1 MVKQYKIRNNTWT
14 RRTKLVITK
23 ILLFFLGRGFQTI
36 AKIDPEVA
44 KEINTWDDNFTIM
57 FEILPD
63 GPYMSL
69 AKQNNQLKYLGFK
82 KVDAHLTIGFKNL
95 EAAFLIFTAQ
105 KSTPIGYAEHRLY
118 VKGDLALAMSL
129 IRCLNIVQF
138 YLFPG
143 FIAKKILKRMPSMS
157 IKKFG
162 IRLYTYLIGIPLGL

>member
-1 MVKQYKIRNNTWT
+1 MTHQYKIRHNTWN
-14 RRTKLVITK
+14 RKMKFVITK
-23 ILLFFLGRGFQTI
+23 ILLFVLGRGFQTI
-36 AKIDPEVA
+36 AKIDLEVA
-44 KEINTWDDNFTIM
+44 KEIYTWDENFTIL
-57 FEILPD
+57 FEILPN
-63 GPYMSL
+63 GPYLSL
-69 AKQNNQLKYLGFK
+69 SKQNHRLKYLGLK
-82 KVDAHLTIGFKNL
+82 KVDADLTIGFKNL

-105 KSTPIGYAEHRLY
+105 KSTPTGYAEHRLY

-157 IKKFG
+157 IKKLG

>member
-1 MVKQYKIRNNTWT
+1 MVRQYKIRNKTLT
-14 RRTKLVITK
+14 RQIKLIITK

-44 KEINTWDDNFTIM
+44 KEINSWNDNFTIM

-69 AKQNNQLKYLGFK
+69 SKKDNQLKYLGLNK
-82 KVDAHLTIGFKNL
+82 TDADLIIGFKNL
-95 EAAFLIFTAQ
+95 EAAFMIFTAQ
-105 KSTPIGYAEHRLY
+105 ISTPTGYAQHRIY
-118 VKGDLALAMSL
+118 VKGDLGLAMSL

-138 YLFPG
+138 YLFPS
-143 FIAKKILKRMPSMS
+143 FIAKRILKRMPSMS